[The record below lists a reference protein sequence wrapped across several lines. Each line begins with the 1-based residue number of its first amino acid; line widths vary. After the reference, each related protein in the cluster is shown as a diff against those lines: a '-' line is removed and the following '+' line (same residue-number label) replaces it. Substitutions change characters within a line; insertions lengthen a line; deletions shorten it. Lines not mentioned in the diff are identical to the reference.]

1 MTRSKRTTTKATAA
15 KAKRASGRRPE
26 SAEETQARTATR
38 WTTGNRQVPALS
50 VWDAED
56 VLAALRSHI
65 TGTFRTAA
73 LLADWVAQSDAVS
86 APLQA
91 LQRSILGLPFSVE
104 AADESAIA
112 SALAAR
118 YGVEWGDTFP
128 RGVASEVIR
137 WCALMGFCIV
147 ERRWHLDPIEG
158 RWTVRPRVV
167 HPAWTRWSW
176 SADRFIVSTATGEE
190 IVEPGLGTRYAVF
203 VDLDASRPWMS
214 GAILPLG
221 ILALIAWWSDRDG
234 ARWGERHGLP
244 PIGAKVPMD
253 QWDSPKT
260 DAFINALSELGTE
273 PIVRLPT
280 DVKSGHG
287 FDLEWKELKNQEA
300 WKGFLEGGRDVRTRA
315 ATMLLGQPLT
325 TQAGVGG
332 SGSYALGQ
340 VHAQVRAD
348 VMESYALLLGTAREH
363 LLAPL
368 VWLNDE
374 PDPRVAKKITPR
386 PRFDATPPTD
396 QLAEA
401 SASLVR
407 ADAVAAW
414 RNAGADVDVNAEAA
428 AAGMILRGAPS
439 SVRGAR
445 RVRSLPDRYAEIDFQ
460 PTQGMADAAARGL
473 ELHEEGLSGDGL
485 KPETVRRANQIAAR
499 ELLTPDHVREM
510 RGWFARHE
518 TDRTPDWADPPTP
531 GYVAWQLWGGD
542 AGQGWSSKV
551 VEQMD
556 AADEADEAEKGGAK
570 HSHRHQR
577 AAKLQP
583 ERRAAEGQAFVDELH
598 TAACKAAPEALAA
611 GIVGDIRKAV
621 RESLSTVDLRKRLEA
636 LRGAKSPAFRELV
649 RGTVLSAGAAGAL
662 SVRPSDG

>member
-1 MTRSKRTTTKATAA
+1 MAPTPRKTTPKARRT
-15 KAKRASGRRPE
+15 SGRRPE
-26 SAEETQARTATR
+26 SVEETRDRVPTR

-56 VLAALRSHI
+56 VLAALRSH
-65 TGTFRTAA
+65 TAGTFRTAA
-73 LLADWVAQSDAVS
+73 LLADWIAQSDAVS

-104 AADESAIA
+104 AADGSAIA

-118 YGVEWGDTFP
+118 YGVEWGDIFP

-137 WCALMGFCIV
+137 WCALLGFCIV

-167 HPAWTRWSW
+167 HPAWIRWGW
-176 SADRFIVSTATGEE
+176 SEDRFIVSTATGEE

-260 DAFINALSELGTE
+260 DAFINSLSELGSE

-280 DVKSGHG
+280 DVKTGNG

-374 PDPRVAKKITPR
+374 ADPRTAKKITPR
-386 PRFDATPPTD
+386 PLYDATPPTD

-407 ADAVAAW
+407 ADAVTAW

-428 AAGMILRGAPS
+428 AAGMILRGSPS
-439 SVRGAR
+439 
-445 RVRSLPDRYAEIDFQ
+445 
-460 PTQGMADAAARGL
+460 
-473 ELHEEGLSGDGL
+473 
-485 KPETVRRANQIAAR
+485 
-499 ELLTPDHVREM
+499 
-510 RGWFARHE
+510 
-518 TDRTPDWADPPTP
+518 
-531 GYVAWQLWGGD
+531 
-542 AGQGWSSKV
+542 
-551 VEQMD
+551 
-556 AADEADEAEKGGAK
+556 GAK
-570 HSHRHQR
+570 HSRRHQR
-577 AAKLQP
+577 AAQLQP
-583 ERRAAEGQAFVDELH
+583 ERRAAEGQAFVDDLH
-598 TAACKAAPEALAA
+598 TAACEAAPAALAS
-611 GIVGDIRKAV
+611 GIVGEIRKAA
-621 RESLSTVDLRKRLEA
+621 RESLSAVDLRKRIEA

-662 SVRPSDG
+662 SVRPDDGG

>member
-1 MTRSKRTTTKATAA
+1 MAPTPRKTTKGTAP
-15 KAKRASGRRPE
+15 KAKRTSGRRPE
-26 SAEETQARTATR
+26 SAEETRARTSTR

-56 VLAALRSHI
+56 VLSALRAHT
-65 TGTFRTAA
+65 TGTFRTSA
-73 LLADWVAQSDAVS
+73 LLADWIAQSDAVS

-104 AADESAIA
+104 AADGSAIA

-118 YGVEWGDTFP
+118 YGVEWGDIFP

-137 WCALMGFCIV
+137 WCALLGFCVV

-167 HPAWTRWSW
+167 HPSWVKWSW
-176 SADRFIVSTATGEE
+176 SADRFIVSTSDGEE
-190 IVEPGLGTRYAVF
+190 IAEPGLGTRYAVF

-260 DAFINALSELGTE
+260 DAFIDALSELGTE

-280 DVKSGHG
+280 DTKTGHG

-348 VMESYALLLGTAREH
+348 VMESYALLLGTGREH

-374 PDPRVAKKITPR
+374 ADPRTAKKITPR
-386 PRFDATPPTD
+386 PRYDATPPTD
-396 QLAEA
+396 HLAEA

-407 ADAVAAW
+407 ADAVTAW
-414 RNAGADVDVNAEAA
+414 RNAGADVDVNAEAI
-428 AAGMILRGAPS
+428 AAGMILRGQGT
-439 SVRGAR
+439 RGAQTLR
-445 RVRSLPDRYAEIDFQ
+445 ATPSRYADIDFK
-460 PTQGMADAAARGL
+460 PTEGMAASAKRGL

-499 ELLTPDHVREM
+499 EELTPEHVREM

-518 TDRTPDWADPPTP
+518 TDRTDDWADPPTP

-542 AGQGWSSKV
+542 AGQTWSNAV
-551 VEQMD
+551 VERMD
-556 AADEADEAEKGGAK
+556 AADAEESKAA
-570 HSHRHQR
+570 RTQLLRR
-577 AAKLQP
+577 APALAAQ
-583 ERRAAEGQAFVDELH
+583 RRAAEGQAFVDELH
-598 TAACKAAPEALAA
+598 TAACEAAPAALAS
-611 GIVGDIRKAV
+611 GIVGDIRQAV

-662 SVRPSDG
+662 SVRPSDGG